1 MATSELFARV
11 SETPAVRSLARRL
24 ENGGVLSCAAVTQAA
39 QPFLAVLLRRLFPNR
54 PVIVVTDN
62 LKTQESFHLDAA
74 TWLDALSR
82 ESRVERRGPADKSS
96 RPSTLDPRP
105 VVYPAWDVLPHEG
118 KLPHADTIS
127 DRLETLVALT
137 NQSGIPNSQSATVVT

>member
-24 ENGGVLSCAAVTQAA
+24 ENGGVLSCAAVAQPA

-74 TWLDALSR
+74 TWLGVWSR
-82 ESRVERRGPADKSS
+82 EQVPGRAPADSLLPAPCS
-96 RPSTLDPRP
+96 LLF
-105 VVYPAWDVLPHEG
+105 YPAWDILPHEG
-118 KLPHADTIS
+118 K
-127 DRLETLVALT
+127 
-137 NQSGIPNSQSATVVT
+137 